1 MSTRAI
7 TLNRHILDIPAASIH
22 QRVPLIIGSRA
33 DVSLYEAFLRGDR
46 P

>member
-1 MSTRAI
+1 MSTGAI

-22 QRVPLIIGSRA
+22 QRVPLVIGSAA
-33 DVSLYEAFLRGDR
+33 DISLFEAFLRGDR